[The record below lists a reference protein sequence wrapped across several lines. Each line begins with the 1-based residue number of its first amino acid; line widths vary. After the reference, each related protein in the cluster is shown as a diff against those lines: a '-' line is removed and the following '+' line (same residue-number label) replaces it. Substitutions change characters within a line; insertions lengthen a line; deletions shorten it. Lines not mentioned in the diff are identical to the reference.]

1 MINEKNLIVLIF
13 GWSPLFDLVIDVDI
27 FNYFSI
33 EFRCLLIIC
42 WFLARNFSTLCVVSP
57 LPTLLNNSVFLYLF
71 YAYFRKRIF
80 QRGYP
85 ATSNVAENQFDDNHE
100 IGEYD
105 AE

>member
-27 FNYFSI
+27 FYYFSI

-42 WFLARNFSTLCVVSP
+42 WFLARNFLQAAQSRTNAAKQFGFPVTWVYP
-57 LPTLLNNSVFLYLF
+57 
-71 YAYFRKRIF
+71 KRIF